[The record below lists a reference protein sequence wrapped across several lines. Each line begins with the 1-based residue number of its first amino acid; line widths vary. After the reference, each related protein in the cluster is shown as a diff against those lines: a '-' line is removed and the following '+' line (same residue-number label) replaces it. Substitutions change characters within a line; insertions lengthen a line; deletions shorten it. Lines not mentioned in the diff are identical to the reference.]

1 MKKFTYMTALILAF
15 TLMAGCATPN
25 GAFEPADLGEPSVSL
40 TDGEPSAGLTEKM
53 SAQEQDEEP
62 VFLTLRIVDGA
73 ENGFL
78 VLAGEEAGS
87 VYTLSVG
94 DLPVTLMT
102 PEGSETGGGEL
113 LADGMLVDVAFSG
126 AILETFPSQFDGVFG
141 LTAYG
146 IGTAQ
151 VPGGSYYDLCG
162 LYLQVLEDLWE
173 RDAGLNSNITE
184 LALDLSQ
191 APGGLTEGEKSALTY
206 CFGNAHGI
214 MAMQATR
221 EELIEWDRL
230 TPVDLGREGE
240 ERATLYQWEEGVLF
254 SIRADDG
261 HDGEVYSLP
270 VLFFDADKW
279 RSPLGAYFFNGCSAA
294 WPEFGTW
301 SDYEIGS
308 EAIS

>member
-1 MKKFTYMTALILAF
+1 M
-15 TLMAGCATPN
+15 
-25 GAFEPADLGEPSVSL
+25 
-40 TDGEPSAGLTEKM
+40 
-53 SAQEQDEEP
+53 
-62 VFLTLRIVDGA
+62 
-73 ENGFL
+73 
-78 VLAGEEAGS
+78 
-87 VYTLSVG
+87 
-94 DLPVTLMT
+94 
-102 PEGSETGGGEL
+102 
-113 LADGMLVDVAFSG
+113 
-126 AILETFPSQFDGVFG
+126 
-141 LTAYG
+141 
-146 IGTAQ
+146 
-151 VPGGSYYDLCG
+151 
-162 LYLQVLEDLWE
+162 
-173 RDAGLNSNITE
+173 
-184 LALDLSQ
+184 
-191 APGGLTEGEKSALTY
+191 TEGEKSALTY

-230 TPVDLGREGE
+230 TPVDLGSEGE